1 MIRDIPPFDIGYV
14 TNGAGRPVEDT
25 AIAYS
30 SHAGIERE
38 LELKGDGAIDLM
50 PIIVQAVNSYDEMTA
65 SLREVREWI
74 SNWSPNFEQ
83 DEEWPAVRR
92 RMDAAIAKAEG
103 QDPAQPPGDTPP

>member
-1 MIRDIPPFDIGYV
+1 MIRDIPHFELGYT
-14 TNGAGRPVEDT
+14 TNGAGDPVDDT
-25 AIAYS
+25 AIAFS
-30 SHAGIERE
+30 DVHGIERE
-38 LELKGDGAIDLM
+38 LKLDGEGAIDLM
-50 PIIVQAVNSYDEMTA
+50 PIIVQAVNSYDEMGA

-103 QDPAQPPGDTPP
+103 QEPSDV